1 MVPRIS
7 GLRYAVL
14 ASSKLRPQAGQ
25 IRRWLSGLLV
35 PVFVVGLLLISPQP
49 SEAARGGRIG
59 GGSFRAPSM
68 PRGGGYSRSYGGGGY
83 GERRPFVAR
92 DRKGPSNDIVRVY
105 TSLISAYGKGG
116 QWENCL
122 LYTSPSPRD

>member
-1 MVPRIS
+1 M
-7 GLRYAVL
+7 

-83 GERRPFVAR
+83 GRGYGRGGGMGFPFIIPIF
-92 DRKGPSNDIVRVY
+92 GF
-105 TSLISAYGKGG
+105 GG
-116 QWENCL
+116 
-122 LYTSPSPRD
+122 